1 MDIID
6 ARREVAANVR
16 ALMGRGVDGKRV
28 TQTEL
33 APILGLKSQAA
44 VSERLNGRRGFDFD
58 QMMALAAFF
67 DVKVTDL
74 LEGVSHPSDAED
86 PVAAF

>member
-16 ALMGRGVDGKRV
+16 ALMGRGINGKRV

-33 APILGLKSQAA
+33 AVVLGLKSQAA
-44 VSERLNGRRGFDFD
+44 VSDRLSGKTAFDLD
-58 QMMALAAFF
+58 EMLALAAFF